1 MQKPVFASR
10 LFYLIALLLVLP
22 GILFATAWFKTGPV
36 TYAAGRT
43 QPYAIHLKPLY
54 TYVGAVKTQTT
65 FPCQLTTPVQCYGPQ
80 QIRAAYNMQPLLAH
94 GINGAGGTIVLVE
107 AYQSPTIAHDLQ
119 EFDRLFGLSAAR
131 LNIIAPY
138 GLTPFDPSNADEV
151 GWSGEIA
158 LDAEWAH
165 AVAPGA
171 TIDLVL
177 AKSDMDTDV
186 MQVLQYAIDH
196 DLGDIISLS
205 FGKAETCIAPALGQQ
220 MHRAFQEAKA
230 KSITVIA
237 SSGDTGAA
245 QINCDGSSYFLSVGY
260 PASDPLVTAV
270 GGTTLNTNGQ
280 TGVYQGEVTWN
291 DAAGASGGGFSSIFH
306 RPFYQAGIAGMTGM
320 RGVPDVA
327 YNADVLNSGVL
338 GVWSSSG
345 LGPDQIFSFGGTSS
359 GAPQWAG
366 IAALGDQMA
375 QQRLGFLNPML
386 YAIGLSPA
394 YADAFHD
401 ITRGNN
407 TFVGHNLLGQTVTID
422 GYNAANGWNPATG
435 LGSPN
440 VTNLVQLLA
449 SQSLYG
455 FARWAHAG

>member
-10 LFYLIALLLVLP
+10 VFYLVATLFVLP
-22 GILFATAWFKTGPV
+22 GMLLAMACFKLGPV
-36 TYAAGRT
+36 TYAADRT
-43 QPYAIHLKPLY
+43 QPHAIHLKPLY
-54 TYVGAVKTQTT
+54 TYIGAVKTKTT

-94 GINGAGGTIVLVE
+94 GINGTGSTIVLVE

-119 EFDRLFGLSAAR
+119 EFDQFFSLSNPR

-151 GWSGEIA
+151 GWSGEIT

-165 AVAPGA
+165 VVAPGA

-177 AKSDMDTDV
+177 AKSDLDTDV
-186 MQVLQYAIDH
+186 MQALQYAIDH

-205 FGKAETCIAPALGQQ
+205 FGKAETCITPALLQQ
-220 MHRAFQEAKA
+220 MHSAFQETKA
-230 KSITVIA
+230 KSISVIA

-270 GGTTLNTNGQ
+270 GGTALNSNGQ
-280 TGVYQGEVTWN
+280 TGAYQGEVAWN
-291 DAAGASGGGFSSIFH
+291 DAAGTSGGGFSSIFH
-306 RPFYQAGIAGMTGM
+306 RPFYQSSIAGMTGM

-327 YNADVLNSGVL
+327 YDADVLHSGVL

-345 LGPDQIFSFGGTSS
+345 LGLDQIFSFGGTSS
-359 GAPQWAG
+359 GAPQWAA
-366 IAALGDQMA
+366 IAALGDQMV

-386 YAIGLSPA
+386 YAIGASPA
-394 YADAFHD
+394 YAGAFHD
-401 ITRGNN
+401 ITSGNN
-407 TFVGHNLLGQTVTID
+407 TFVGANLLGQTVTVD
-422 GYNAANGWNPATG
+422 GYNAAPGWDPVTG

-449 SQSLYG
+449 SQKLYG
-455 FARWAHAG
+455 FAKWTRAG